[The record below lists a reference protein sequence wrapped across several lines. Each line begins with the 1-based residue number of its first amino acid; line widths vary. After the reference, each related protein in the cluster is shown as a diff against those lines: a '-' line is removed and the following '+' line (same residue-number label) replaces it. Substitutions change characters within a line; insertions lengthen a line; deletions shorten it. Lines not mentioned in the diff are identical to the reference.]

1 MDLVDEQH
9 VARLQVGEDG
19 GQVGRPLQH
28 RPGGLPQADAQ
39 LDGQNVGQ
47 GGLAQSRR
55 PEDQH
60 VVERLAPLA
69 RRSHENL
76 ELRLYGSLPDI
87 FIEAGRPDGPLDRLV
102 LAACRAADDSF
113 GFQ

>member
-1 MDLVDEQH
+1 M
-9 VARLQVGEDG
+9 RR
-19 GQVGRPLQH
+19 QVGRPLQH
-28 RPGGLPQADAQ
+28 RAGGLPQADAQ
-39 LDGQNVGQ
+39 LGGQDVGQ

-60 VVERLAPLA
+60 VIERLAPLA
-69 RRSHENL
+69 RRSHEDL
-76 ELRLYGSLPDI
+76 ELRLYGGLPDV

-102 LAACRAADDSF
+102 LTAGRTADDSF